1 MAFCEHC
8 ERLKFAVLDASKVNH
23 NLLAILDVTHDD
35 FELTA
40 GIQQHIAK
48 SLTDRDDAI
57 RALKDHENT
66 HTK

>member
-1 MAFCEHC
+1 MACEHC
-8 ERLKFAVLDASKVNH
+8 DRFRLAVLNASRVHH
-23 NLLAILDVTHDD
+23 NLSTVLGAAHNDTD
-35 FELTA
+35 LTA

-48 SLTDRDDAI
+48 ALTDCDDAT